1 MSFLS
6 YAVGRSCGRGIFST
20 CQHALF
26 MLSLLK
32 IKTILFLRDRIMKVK
47 CQGAELSDA
56 LAKVTKALPIKRSN
70 PILDGVKITA
80 QGDILT
86 LFATDL
92 ELAIEK
98 KINAEVLIEGECVIP
113 GKLFADYA
121 KKIEDEELE
130 LDLEQDHSL
139 LIRYLDSEVK
149 IKGYDPE
156 DYPIFKE
163 VSKERS
169 FNVMKKEFK
178 QLINKIIFNVATD
191 EARPALRGCCL
202 NIKEDHVEGVA
213 SDGYRLGL
221 VKVPI
226 VNNGII
232 ETIVIP
238 AKSMMELSRLIDDED
253 ESMTVYVD
261 RNYVMVDDEL
271 KTKVVTRLIA
281 ESYISYSKIIQTAF
295 DSVVTVDKKSIENA
309 IDRVS
314 LINRNSKRY
323 CVKFDIKEN
332 VMTLSAES
340 EDGNVNEKVPVTLNG
355 KDLTAGFN
363 SKYVMDCLKAIDDEY
378 ITLNFTSSTAP
389 AIIKGPGENW
399 LYLILPLRVIV

>member
-1 MSFLS
+1 
-6 YAVGRSCGRGIFST
+6 
-20 CQHALF
+20 
-26 MLSLLK
+26 
-32 IKTILFLRDRIMKVK
+32 MKVK

-253 ESMTVYVD
+253 ESMT
-261 RNYVMVDDEL
+261 
-271 KTKVVTRLIA
+271 
-281 ESYISYSKIIQTAF
+281 
-295 DSVVTVDKKSIENA
+295 
-309 IDRVS
+309 
-314 LINRNSKRY
+314 
-323 CVKFDIKEN
+323 
-332 VMTLSAES
+332 
-340 EDGNVNEKVPVTLNG
+340 
-355 KDLTAGFN
+355 
-363 SKYVMDCLKAIDDEY
+363 
-378 ITLNFTSSTAP
+378 
-389 AIIKGPGENW
+389 GPKW
-399 LYLILPLRVIV
+399 

>member
-1 MSFLS
+1 
-6 YAVGRSCGRGIFST
+6 
-20 CQHALF
+20 
-26 MLSLLK
+26 
-32 IKTILFLRDRIMKVK
+32 MKVK

-389 AIIKGPGENW
+389 AIIKGPGYNW
-399 LYLILPLRVIV
+399 LYLILPIRVIV

>member
-1 MSFLS
+1 
-6 YAVGRSCGRGIFST
+6 
-20 CQHALF
+20 
-26 MLSLLK
+26 
-32 IKTILFLRDRIMKVK
+32 MKVK

-281 ESYISYSKIIQTAF
+281 ESYIGYSKIIQTAF

>member
-1 MSFLS
+1 
-6 YAVGRSCGRGIFST
+6 
-20 CQHALF
+20 
-26 MLSLLK
+26 
-32 IKTILFLRDRIMKVK
+32 MKVK

-113 GKLFADYA
+113 GKLFAKKK

-323 CVKFDIKEN
+323 CVKFDIKES

>member
-1 MSFLS
+1 
-6 YAVGRSCGRGIFST
+6 
-20 CQHALF
+20 
-26 MLSLLK
+26 
-32 IKTILFLRDRIMKVK
+32 MKVK

-80 QGDILT
+80 QSDILT

>member
-1 MSFLS
+1 
-6 YAVGRSCGRGIFST
+6 
-20 CQHALF
+20 
-26 MLSLLK
+26 
-32 IKTILFLRDRIMKVK
+32 MKVK

-340 EDGNVNEKVPVTLNG
+340 EDGNFNEKVPVTLNG

>member
-1 MSFLS
+1 
-6 YAVGRSCGRGIFST
+6 
-20 CQHALF
+20 
-26 MLSLLK
+26 
-32 IKTILFLRDRIMKVK
+32 MKVK

-238 AKSMMELSRLIDDED
+238 AKSMMELSRLIEDED

>member
-1 MSFLS
+1 
-6 YAVGRSCGRGIFST
+6 
-20 CQHALF
+20 
-26 MLSLLK
+26 
-32 IKTILFLRDRIMKVK
+32 MKVK

-139 LIRYLDSEVK
+139 LVRYLDSEVK

>member
-1 MSFLS
+1 
-6 YAVGRSCGRGIFST
+6 
-20 CQHALF
+20 
-26 MLSLLK
+26 
-32 IKTILFLRDRIMKVK
+32 MKVK

-149 IKGYDPE
+149 MKGYDPE

>member
-1 MSFLS
+1 
-6 YAVGRSCGRGIFST
+6 
-20 CQHALF
+20 
-26 MLSLLK
+26 
-32 IKTILFLRDRIMKVK
+32 MKVK

-121 KKIEDEELE
+121 KKIEDEVLE

>member
-1 MSFLS
+1 
-6 YAVGRSCGRGIFST
+6 
-20 CQHALF
+20 
-26 MLSLLK
+26 
-32 IKTILFLRDRIMKVK
+32 MKVK

>member
-1 MSFLS
+1 
-6 YAVGRSCGRGIFST
+6 
-20 CQHALF
+20 
-26 MLSLLK
+26 
-32 IKTILFLRDRIMKVK
+32 MKVK
-47 CQGAELSDA
+47 CQGSELSDA
-56 LAKVTKALPIKRSN
+56 LAKVTKALPVKRSN
-70 PILDGVKITA
+70 PILDGVKLTA
-80 QGDILT
+80 AGDILT

-92 ELAIEK
+92 ELAIEM
-98 KINAEVLIEGECVIP
+98 KINAEVLLEGECVVP
-113 GKLFADYA
+113 GKLLADYA

-130 LDLEQDHSL
+130 LELSQDHSL
-139 LIRYLDSEVK
+139 VIRYLDSEVK
-149 IKGYDPE
+149 IKGYDPD
-156 DYPIFKE
+156 DYPVFKE
-163 VSKERS
+163 VSKDRS

-178 QLINKIIFNVATD
+178 DLINKIIFNVATD

-202 NIKEDHVEGVA
+202 NIKEDVVEGVA

-221 VKVPI
+221 VKIPI

-232 ETIVIP
+232 DVIVIP

-261 RNYVMVDDEL
+261 KNYVMVDDEL
-271 KTKVVTRLIA
+271 KTKVVTRLIS

-295 DSVVTVDKKSIENA
+295 DSVVTVDKKSIESA

-323 CVKFDIKEN
+323 CVKIDIKEG
-332 VMTLSAES
+332 VMNLSAES
-340 EDGNVNEKVPVTLNG
+340 EDGTVNEKVPVTLNG

-363 SKYVMDCLKAIDDEY
+363 SKYIMDCLKAIDDEFV
-378 ITLNFTSSTAP
+378 TLNFTSSTAP

>member
-1 MSFLS
+1 
-6 YAVGRSCGRGIFST
+6 
-20 CQHALF
+20 
-26 MLSLLK
+26 
-32 IKTILFLRDRIMKVK
+32 MKVK

-281 ESYISYSKIIQTAF
+281 ESYISYS
-295 DSVVTVDKKSIENA
+295 
-309 IDRVS
+309 
-314 LINRNSKRY
+314 NSKRY

>member
-1 MSFLS
+1 
-6 YAVGRSCGRGIFST
+6 
-20 CQHALF
+20 
-26 MLSLLK
+26 
-32 IKTILFLRDRIMKVK
+32 MKVK

-340 EDGNVNEKVPVTLNG
+340 EDGNVNENVPVTLNG

>member
-1 MSFLS
+1 
-6 YAVGRSCGRGIFST
+6 
-20 CQHALF
+20 
-26 MLSLLK
+26 
-32 IKTILFLRDRIMKVK
+32 MKVK

-340 EDGNVNEKVPVTLNG
+340 GDGNVNEKVPVTLNG

>member
-1 MSFLS
+1 
-6 YAVGRSCGRGIFST
+6 
-20 CQHALF
+20 
-26 MLSLLK
+26 
-32 IKTILFLRDRIMKVK
+32 MKVK

-271 KTKVVTRLIA
+271 KTNVVTRLIA

>member
-1 MSFLS
+1 
-6 YAVGRSCGRGIFST
+6 
-20 CQHALF
+20 
-26 MLSLLK
+26 
-32 IKTILFLRDRIMKVK
+32 MKVK

-232 ETIVIP
+232 ETVVIP

>member
-1 MSFLS
+1 
-6 YAVGRSCGRGIFST
+6 
-20 CQHALF
+20 
-26 MLSLLK
+26 
-32 IKTILFLRDRIMKVK
+32 MKVK

-261 RNYVMVDDEL
+261 RNYVMVDDDL

>member
-1 MSFLS
+1 
-6 YAVGRSCGRGIFST
+6 
-20 CQHALF
+20 
-26 MLSLLK
+26 
-32 IKTILFLRDRIMKVK
+32 MKVK

-363 SKYVMDCLKAIDDEY
+363 SKYIMDCLKAIDDEY

>member
-1 MSFLS
+1 
-6 YAVGRSCGRGIFST
+6 
-20 CQHALF
+20 
-26 MLSLLK
+26 
-32 IKTILFLRDRIMKVK
+32 MKVK

-389 AIIKGPGENW
+389 AIIKEKKASAEADVFYNFRVYLFSSIFFRSATMIFMRGFVFISS
-399 LYLILPLRVIV
+399 LILSRA

>member
-1 MSFLS
+1 
-6 YAVGRSCGRGIFST
+6 
-20 CQHALF
+20 
-26 MLSLLK
+26 
-32 IKTILFLRDRIMKVK
+32 MKVK

-226 VNNGII
+226 INNGII

>member
-1 MSFLS
+1 
-6 YAVGRSCGRGIFST
+6 
-20 CQHALF
+20 
-26 MLSLLK
+26 
-32 IKTILFLRDRIMKVK
+32 MKVK

-295 DSVVTVDKKSIENA
+295 DSVVTVDKKSMENA

>member
-1 MSFLS
+1 
-6 YAVGRSCGRGIFST
+6 
-20 CQHALF
+20 
-26 MLSLLK
+26 
-32 IKTILFLRDRIMKVK
+32 MKVK

-202 NIKEDHVEGVA
+202 NIKEDHMEGVA

>member
-1 MSFLS
+1 
-6 YAVGRSCGRGIFST
+6 
-20 CQHALF
+20 
-26 MLSLLK
+26 
-32 IKTILFLRDRIMKVK
+32 MKVK

-113 GKLFADYA
+113 GKLFSDYA

>member
-1 MSFLS
+1 
-6 YAVGRSCGRGIFST
+6 
-20 CQHALF
+20 
-26 MLSLLK
+26 
-32 IKTILFLRDRIMKVK
+32 MKVK

-139 LIRYLDSEVK
+139 LIRYLDSEAK

>member
-1 MSFLS
+1 
-6 YAVGRSCGRGIFST
+6 
-20 CQHALF
+20 
-26 MLSLLK
+26 
-32 IKTILFLRDRIMKVK
+32 MKVK

-56 LAKVTKALPIKRSN
+56 LTKVTKALPIKRSN

-139 LIRYLDSEVK
+139 LVRYLDSEVK

>member
-1 MSFLS
+1 
-6 YAVGRSCGRGIFST
+6 
-20 CQHALF
+20 
-26 MLSLLK
+26 
-32 IKTILFLRDRIMKVK
+32 MKVK

-98 KINAEVLIEGECVIP
+98 KINSEVLIEGECVIP

>member
-1 MSFLS
+1 
-6 YAVGRSCGRGIFST
+6 
-20 CQHALF
+20 
-26 MLSLLK
+26 
-32 IKTILFLRDRIMKVK
+32 MKVK

-232 ETIVIP
+232 ETVVIP

-378 ITLNFTSSTAP
+378 ITLNFTPSTAP

>member
-1 MSFLS
+1 MGF
-6 YAVGRSCGRGIFST
+6 
-20 CQHALF
+20 
-26 MLSLLK
+26 
-32 IKTILFLRDRIMKVK
+32 RIMKIR
-47 CQGAELSDA
+47 CQGTELSDA
-56 LAKVTKALPIKRSN
+56 LSKVTKALPVKRSN
-70 PILDGVKITA
+70 PILDGVKLTA

-98 KINAEVLIEGECVIP
+98 KINAEVLIEGECVVP

-121 KKIEDEELE
+121 KKIEEEEIELE
-130 LDLEQDHSL
+130 LNPDHSL
-139 LIRYLDSEVK
+139 SVKYLDSEVK
-149 IKGYDPE
+149 IKGYDPD
-156 DYPIFKE
+156 DYPVFNE
-163 VSKERS
+163 VAKERS
-169 FNVMKKEFK
+169 FNILKKDFK
-178 QLINKIIFNVATD
+178 DLINKIIFNVATD

-221 VKVPI
+221 VKAPI
-226 VNNGII
+226 VNKGII

-238 AKSMMELSRLIDDED
+238 AKSMMELSRLIDDDED
-253 ESMTVYVD
+253 SMTVYVD

-271 KTKVVTRLIA
+271 KTKIVTRLIS

-323 CVKFDIKEN
+323 CVKFDIKES

-340 EDGNVNEKVPVTLNG
+340 EDGNVNEKVPVSLAG
-355 KDLTAGFN
+355 KDLTVGFN
-363 SKYVMDCLKAIDDEY
+363 SKYIMDCLKAIDDEY
-378 ITLNFTSSTAP
+378 VTLNFTSSTAP

-399 LYLILPLRVIV
+399 LYLVLPLRVIV

>member
-1 MSFLS
+1 
-6 YAVGRSCGRGIFST
+6 
-20 CQHALF
+20 
-26 MLSLLK
+26 
-32 IKTILFLRDRIMKVK
+32 MKVK

-56 LAKVTKALPIKRSN
+56 LAKVTKSLPIKRSN
-70 PILDGVKITA
+70 LILDGVKITA

-113 GKLFADYA
+113 GKIFADYA

>member
-1 MSFLS
+1 
-6 YAVGRSCGRGIFST
+6 
-20 CQHALF
+20 
-26 MLSLLK
+26 
-32 IKTILFLRDRIMKVK
+32 MKVK

-399 LYLILPLRVIV
+399 LYVILPLRVIV